1 MGLGNMTVLSDAQ
14 GDRIRGRSIAIVS
27 GSATVGST
35 TESYF
40 LVNSNFAIGGKIVI
54 SGGSFAAGGSFAIAH

>member
-14 GDRIRGRSIAIVS
+14 GDRIRGRSIACS

-35 TESYF
+35 TKSYF